1 MFDRFSFVI
10 LRADL
15 YSILFFYCFCLGLR
29 GMALRTI
36 SVLLGMFCFCVGFGW
51 FVLAALAGEA
61 GVMSVDYFV
70 STFQLASYSQAD
82 LSPWQVVALLLVVG
96 SLVYPRQ
103 RRLFASDWVKSGQ
116 EKDGE
121 NLTTEVF

>member
-1 MFDRFSFVI
+1 MFDRFCFVI

-15 YSILFFYCFCLGLR
+15 YSILLFYCFYLRCR

-36 SVLLGMFCFCVGFGW
+36 SVLLGMFCLWVGLAGL
-51 FVLAALAGEA
+51 VLAALAGDA
-61 GVMSVDYFV
+61 GVTGLDYFV

-82 LSPWQVVALLLVVG
+82 LSPWQVVVLLLVVG
-96 SLVYPRQ
+96 SLVYPRK
-103 RRLFASDWVKSGQ
+103 RRLFASDWVKAGQ
-116 EKDGE
+116 VKGEE